1 MQVCVDMGV
10 GVDVRGG
17 AVVVVVLYLAQQEG
31 SESSSRCSPD
41 KAH

>member
-1 MQVCVDMGV
+1 MDVGV
-10 GVDVRGG
+10 GVDVRVDE
-17 AVVVVVLYLAQQEG
+17 VVIVVVLYLAQQEG